1 MAAKVPGI
9 VIVVVIII
17 IQGELLLTIS
27 LPNCLMFTNDFFLL
41 LIISSSS
48 YGTSNIIKSNFNK
61 GVLIE
66 LGNGELKP
74 VEEMRT
80 EDFILSSNVTPD
92 LEMIDSTI
100 LRIMPHGNVIVL
112 TLSNSASKL
121 NVSTK

>member
-1 MAAKVPGI
+1 MRKRER
-9 VIVVVIII
+9 
-17 IQGELLLTIS
+17 ELFVTAMKLLRSFTICYGQI
-27 LPNCLMFTNDFFLL
+27 LTKAFLL
-41 LIISSSS
+41 FVISFPRS

-121 NVSTK
+121 NVSVLCP

>member
-1 MAAKVPGI
+1 M
-9 VIVVVIII
+9 
-17 IQGELLLTIS
+17 
-27 LPNCLMFTNDFFLL
+27 
-41 LIISSSS
+41 
-48 YGTSNIIKSNFNK
+48 KSNFNK

-92 LEMIDSTI
+92 LELIDSTI

-121 NVSTK
+121 NVSGDCDPEAKTSLTPYLSLFSLI